1 MEMQV
6 HHQHFVVFEIKRMD
20 ETTWESSAEGLGR
33 CGIFPQRLQNQ
44 QKPEE
49 QARQD
54 EALGACE
61 ARTVSY
67 WEVPRCVNVCHPDSV
82 MEQQQYGSHS

>member
-67 WEVPRCVNVCHPDSV
+67 V
-82 MEQQQYGSHS
+82 GSTKMCKCLSS